1 MKTGDGGSGG
11 AGEPPP
17 LDSERESTSRER
29 DDNLRVRIAEELRRV
44 RDAVRDRALL
54 ERDPRSPLP
63 PPAPVRA
70 PERMP
75 PLPEPAPEAAPPR
88 PDNAALNAMW
98 RILDAPRRSLRGLLG
113 RLGGRRAGA
122 ALRRQQDFNARQV
135 QFDNEL
141 LAYVEARLDA
151 THRHYDRV
159 LGLHGNHM
167 GEIDER
173 HLILQEELVAHV
185 HDLVKRIDLVL
196 GQAERGRLGLESALK
211 DLRARVEELEERLRR
226 G

>member
-1 MKTGDGGSGG
+1 VSDEKD
-11 AGEPPP
+11 
-17 LDSERESTSRER
+17 
-29 DDNLRVRIAEELRRV
+29 RVRVAEELRRV

-54 ERDPRSPLP
+54 EPEHATLP
-63 PPAPVRA
+63 PPALVRT
-70 PERMP
+70 PEKMAT
-75 PLPEPAPEAAPPR
+75 LPEPEPPVAPPR
-88 PDNAALNAMW
+88 PDNSALNAMW
-98 RILDAPRRSLRGLLG
+98 RILDTPRRSLRGLLG
-113 RLGGRRAGA
+113 RRRGGDA
-122 ALRRQQDFNARQV
+122 ALQRQQDFNARQV

-159 LGLHGNHM
+159 LGLHGDHM

-211 DLRARVEELEERLRR
+211 DLRARVAGLEERLRR

>member
-1 MKTGDGGSGG
+1 MSDDKD
-11 AGEPPP
+11 
-17 LDSERESTSRER
+17 RER
-29 DDNLRVRIAEELRRV
+29 VAEELRRV

-54 ERDPRSPLP
+54 EPSSGSALP
-63 PPAPVRA
+63 PPMPVRT
-70 PERMP
+70 PERMTP
-75 PLPEPAPEAAPPR
+75 PAAPEPAAAPPR
-88 PDNAALNAMW
+88 PDNSALNAIW
-98 RILDAPRRSLRGLLG
+98 RILGAPRRSLRGWLG
-113 RLGGRRAGA
+113 RLGGGAEA
-122 ALRRQQDFNARQV
+122 ALQRQQDFNARQV

-141 LAYVEARLDA
+141 LGYVEARLDA
-151 THRHYDRV
+151 THRHYDRI
-159 LGLHGNHM
+159 LGLHGDHM

-211 DLRARVEELEERLRR
+211 DLRARVAALEERLRR

>member
-1 MKTGDGGSGG
+1 MSD
-11 AGEPPP
+11 P
-17 LDSERESTSRER
+17 
-29 DDNLRVRIAEELRRV
+29 NLRARVAEELRRI
-44 RDAVRDRALL
+44 RDGVRDRALL
-54 ERDPRSPLP
+54 EPNARSPLP
-63 PPAPVRA
+63 PPAPVRT

-75 PLPEPAPEAAPPR
+75 PLAEPGALPAPPR
-88 PDNAALNAMW
+88 PDNSALNAMW
-98 RILDAPRRSLRGLLG
+98 RILEAPRRSLRGILG
-113 RLGGRRAGA
+113 RFRGRGPGP
-122 ALRRQQDFNARQV
+122 ALQRQQDFNARQV

-151 THRHYDRV
+151 THRQYDRV
-159 LGLHGNHM
+159 LGLHGDHM

-173 HLILQEELVAHV
+173 HIILQEELVAHV

-211 DLRARVEELEERLRR
+211 DLRARVAGLEERLRR

>member
-1 MKTGDGGSGG
+1 
-11 AGEPPP
+11 
-17 LDSERESTSRER
+17 
-29 DDNLRVRIAEELRRV
+29 VAEELRRI
-44 RDAVRDRALL
+44 RDGVRDRALL
-54 ERDPRSPLP
+54 EPDLRSPLP
-63 PPAPVRA
+63 PPAPVRT

-75 PLPEPAPEAAPPR
+75 PLTVPPALPALPR
-88 PDNAALNAMW
+88 PDNSALNAMW
-98 RILDAPRRSLRGLLG
+98 RILDAPRRSMRGILG
-113 RLGGRRAGA
+113 RFRGRGAGP
-122 ALRRQQDFNARQV
+122 ALQRQQDFNARQV

-151 THRHYDRV
+151 THRQYDRV
-159 LGLHGNHM
+159 LGLHGDHM

-173 HLILQEELVAHV
+173 HIILQEELVAHV

-211 DLRARVEELEERLRR
+211 DLRARVAGLEERLRR

>member
-1 MKTGDGGSGG
+1 MSD
-11 AGEPPP
+11 P
-17 LDSERESTSRER
+17 
-29 DDNLRVRIAEELRRV
+29 NLRARVAEELRRI
-44 RDAVRDRALL
+44 RDGVRDRALL
-54 ERDPRSPLP
+54 EPDPRSPLP
-63 PPAPVRA
+63 PPAPVRT

-75 PLPEPAPEAAPPR
+75 PLTEPEAPPEPPR
-88 PDNAALNAMW
+88 PDNSALNAMW
-98 RILDAPRRSLRGLLG
+98 RILDAPRRSLRGILG
-113 RLGGRRAGA
+113 RFRGRGAGP
-122 ALRRQQDFNARQV
+122 ALQRQQDFNARQV

-159 LGLHGNHM
+159 LGLYGNHM

-211 DLRARVEELEERLRR
+211 DLRARVAGLEERLRR

>member
-1 MKTGDGGSGG
+1 VRTPEKI
-11 AGEPPP
+11 PP
-17 LDSERESTSRER
+17 LTE
-29 DDNLRVRIAEELRRV
+29 
-44 RDAVRDRALL
+44 
-54 ERDPRSPLP
+54 
-63 PPAPVRA
+63 
-70 PERMP
+70 
-75 PLPEPAPEAAPPR
+75 PEAPPMLPR
-88 PDNAALNAMW
+88 PDNSALNAMW
-98 RILDAPRRSLRGLLG
+98 RILDAPRRSLRGILG
-113 RLGGRRAGA
+113 RFGGGAGPV
-122 ALRRQQDFNARQV
+122 LRRQQDFNARQV

-151 THRHYDRV
+151 THRHYDRI
-159 LGLHGNHM
+159 LGLHGDHM

-211 DLRARVEELEERLRR
+211 DLRTRVAGLEERLRR

>member
-1 MKTGDGGSGG
+1 MSD
-11 AGEPPP
+11 P
-17 LDSERESTSRER
+17 
-29 DDNLRVRIAEELRRV
+29 NLRARVAEELRRI
-44 RDAVRDRALL
+44 RDGVRDRALL
-54 ERDPRSPLP
+54 EPDPRSPLP
-63 PPAPVRA
+63 PPAPVRT

-75 PLPEPAPEAAPPR
+75 PLTEPEAPPEPPR
-88 PDNAALNAMW
+88 PDNSALNAMW
-98 RILDAPRRSLRGLLG
+98 RILDAPRRSLRGILG
-113 RLGGRRAGA
+113 RFRGRGAGP
-122 ALRRQQDFNARQV
+122 ALQRQQDFNARQV

-151 THRHYDRV
+151 THRHYDRI
-159 LGLHGNHM
+159 LGLHGDHM

-211 DLRARVEELEERLRR
+211 DLRARVAGLEERLRR

>member
-1 MKTGDGGSGG
+1 M
-11 AGEPPP
+11 
-17 LDSERESTSRER
+17 
-29 DDNLRVRIAEELRRV
+29 AEELRRV

-54 ERDPRSPLP
+54 EPDPRSPLP
-63 PPAPVRA
+63 PPSAVRT

-75 PLPEPAPEAAPPR
+75 PLPEPEPPPIVPR
-88 PDNAALNAMW
+88 PDNAALNTMW
-98 RILDAPRRSLRGLLG
+98 RILDAPRRSVRRLLG
-113 RLGGRRAGA
+113 IFRRPEAGA
-122 ALRRQQDFNARQV
+122 LARQQDFNARQV

-141 LAYVEARLDA
+141 MAYVEARLEA
-151 THRHYDRV
+151 THRHYDRI
-159 LGLHGNHM
+159 LGLYGHHM

-211 DLRARVEELEERLRR
+211 DLRARVAGLEERLRR

>member
-1 MKTGDGGSGG
+1 VSAPKD
-11 AGEPPP
+11 
-17 LDSERESTSRER
+17 RQQ
-29 DDNLRVRIAEELRRV
+29 VAEELRRV
-44 RDAVRDRALL
+44 RDGVRDRALL
-54 ERDPRSPLP
+54 EPDPRSPLP
-63 PPAPVRA
+63 PPAPVRP

-75 PLPEPAPEAAPPR
+75 PLPDTPPPAALPR
-88 PDNAALNAMW
+88 PDNSALNTMW
-98 RILDAPRRSLRGLLG
+98 RILDAPGRSFRGLLG
-113 RLGGRRAGA
+113 RFRGGGADA
-122 ALRRQQDFNARQV
+122 ALQRQQDFNARQV

-151 THRHYDRV
+151 THRHYDRI
-159 LGLHGNHM
+159 LGLHGDHM

-196 GQAERGRLGLESALK
+196 GRAERGRLGLESGLK
-211 DLRARVEELEERLRR
+211 DLRARVAGLEERLLRR

>member
-1 MKTGDGGSGG
+1 MSD
-11 AGEPPP
+11 
-17 LDSERESTSRER
+17 ESDRER
-29 DDNLRVRIAEELRRV
+29 VAEELRRV

-54 ERDPRSPLP
+54 EPSSGSALP
-63 PPAPVRA
+63 PPMPART
-70 PERMP
+70 PERTTP
-75 PLPEPAPEAAPPR
+75 PAAPEPAPAPPR
-88 PDNAALNAMW
+88 PDNSALNAMW
-98 RILDAPRRSLRGLLG
+98 RVLDAPRRSLRGWLG
-113 RLGGRRAGA
+113 RLGGRGAEA
-122 ALRRQQDFNARQV
+122 ALQRQQDFNARQV

-141 LAYVEARLDA
+141 LGYVEARLDA
-151 THRHYDRV
+151 THRHYDRI
-159 LGLHGNHM
+159 LGLHGDHM

-211 DLRARVEELEERLRR
+211 DLRARVAALEERLRR

>member
-1 MKTGDGGSGG
+1 MS
-11 AGEPPP
+11 
-17 LDSERESTSRER
+17 
-29 DDNLRVRIAEELRRV
+29 DDRRRVAEELRRV

-54 ERDPRSPLP
+54 QPDPRSPLP
-63 PPAPVRA
+63 PPAPVRT
-70 PERMP
+70 PEKIP
-75 PLPEPAPEAAPPR
+75 PLTEPEAPPMLPR
-88 PDNAALNAMW
+88 PDNSALNAMW
-98 RILDAPRRSLRGLLG
+98 RILDAPRRSLRGILG
-113 RLGGRRAGA
+113 RFGGGAGPV
-122 ALRRQQDFNARQV
+122 LRRQQDFNARQV

-151 THRHYDRV
+151 THRHYDRI
-159 LGLHGNHM
+159 LGLHGDHM

-211 DLRARVEELEERLRR
+211 DLRTRVAGLEERLRR

>member
-1 MKTGDGGSGG
+1 MS
-11 AGEPPP
+11 
-17 LDSERESTSRER
+17 
-29 DDNLRVRIAEELRRV
+29 DDNERARIAAELRRV

-54 ERDPRSPLP
+54 DPDPRSALP
-63 PPAPVRA
+63 PPAAVRT
-70 PERMP
+70 PESMP
-75 PLPEPAPEAAPPR
+75 PLPAPPPPAAPPPR
-88 PDNAALNAMW
+88 PDNSAVNAMW
-98 RILDAPRRSLRGLLG
+98 RILDAPGRSLRGLIG
-113 RLGGRRAGA
+113 RLRGGEATA
-122 ALRRQQDFNARQV
+122 ALQRQQDFNARQV

-151 THRHYDRV
+151 THRQYDHV
-159 LGLHGNHM
+159 LGLHGDHM

-211 DLRARVEELEERLRR
+211 DLRARLGALEERLRR

>member
-1 MKTGDGGSGG
+1 MSDQ
-11 AGEPPP
+11 
-17 LDSERESTSRER
+17 ERK
-29 DDNLRVRIAEELRRV
+29 RVAEELRRV

-54 ERDPRSPLP
+54 EPDPRSPLP
-63 PPAPVRA
+63 PPAAVRT
-70 PERMP
+70 PEPMP
-75 PLPEPAPEAAPPR
+75 ALPEPEPPASVPA
-88 PDNAALNAMW
+88 PDNAALNTLW
-98 RILDAPRRSLRGLLG
+98 RILDAPGRGVRGLRG
-113 RLGGRRAGA
+113 RLRGSAP
-122 ALRRQQDFNARQV
+122 ALARQQEFNARQV

-141 LAYVEARLDA
+141 RAYVDARLAA
-151 THRHYDRV
+151 THRHYDTI
-159 LGLHGNHM
+159 LGLYGRHM

-211 DLRARVEELEERLRR
+211 DLRARVAGLEERLRR

>member
-1 MKTGDGGSGG
+1 VSD
-11 AGEPPP
+11 
-17 LDSERESTSRER
+17 ER
-29 DDNLRVRIAEELRRV
+29 DRVRVAEELRRV

-54 ERDPRSPLP
+54 EPDPRSPLP

-70 PERMP
+70 PEKVP
-75 PLPEPAPEAAPPR
+75 PLAEPEAPPTPLR
-88 PDNAALNAMW
+88 PDNSALNAMW
-98 RILDAPRRSLRGLLG
+98 RILGAPRRSLRRILG
-113 RLGGRRAGA
+113 RFGGGA
-122 ALRRQQDFNARQV
+122 ALQRQQDFNARQV

-159 LGLHGNHM
+159 LGLHGDHM

-211 DLRARVEELEERLRR
+211 DLRSRVAGLEERLRR